1 MYKFIALPYSAYK
14 LHFFK
19 N

>member
-1 MYKFIALPYSAYK
+1 MYNFIALPYSAYE